1 MVDAAIH
8 LFVCVSVC
16 VSNNLKSTGPNFM
29 KFGGMIGHDLR
40 TNRLDFGTDRV
51 KGQGQ
56 GREKVKND
64 FWPYLGQFLSD

>member
-1 MVDAAIH
+1 MC
-8 LFVCVSVC
+8 VCVCVC
-16 VSNNLKSTGPNFM
+16 VSNNSKSTGPNFM
-29 KFGGMIGHDLR
+29 KFGGMIGRDPR

-56 GREKVKND
+56 GHEKVKND